1 MRDNDINEKKGGKTL
16 RIIIIIL
23 LVLVLLGG
31 GIFAGIFLFPKDDAK
46 GSSAHATAIN
56 VEEKTYSLDGFL
68 VNLADEGGK
77 HYLKIDISLGYGLEN
92 KKLEKELDSKKD
104 VMRDNVISILRNKK
118 PTDVTIK
125 GTEDLKKEILDI
137 INPLLN
143 NGKLT
148 NVYFKELIVQ

>member
-1 MRDNDINEKKGGKTL
+1 MRENDKNEKQGGKTL
-16 RIIIIIL
+16 KIIIIIL

-31 GIFAGIFLFPKDDAK
+31 GIFAGIFLFSKDNTK
-46 GSSAHATAIN
+46 GSTAQATEIK
-56 VEEKTYSLDGFL
+56 VEEKTYSLDDFL
-68 VNLADEGGK
+68 VNLSDEGGK
-77 HYLKIDISLGYGLEN
+77 HYLKINISLGYDVEN

-104 VMRDNVISILRNKK
+104 VMRDSVISILRNKK
-118 PTDVTIK
+118 STDVTIK

-148 NVYFKELIVQ
+148 NIYFKELIFQ

>member
-1 MRDNDINEKKGGKTL
+1 MRENDINEKKGGKTL

-56 VEEKTYSLDGFL
+56 VEEKTYSLDEFL

-77 HYLKIDISLGYGLEN
+77 HYLKINISLGYGLEN

-118 PTDVTIK
+118 SKDVTIK

-148 NVYFKELIVQ
+148 NIYFRELIVQ